1 MLSPLVVVKYPT
13 AAACPLCAPQR
24 VGRVASTPVASKPT
38 SRGRSG
44 LVRLT
49 SRGEAVSAYADA
61 LDRRAVVLA
70 APSAALAQ
78 LLLAGVAA
86 AEAEVAGAEAAEVAS
101 VAPARGKKVVVLGG
115 NGFVGSRVCKALVD
129 AGCEVMSVSRSGTP
143 PSWAA
148 GSDWVGSVTWSKGD
162 ALSDDLS
169 GVLKGA
175 SAVVSCIG
183 VIGGSYDS
191 MEKGNGATNIAAA
204 EKSKAAGVP
213 SFVYV
218 SVASIV
224 PNSVGG
230 IVKGTDFKG
239 YFDGKKEA
247 EEAILA
253 AYPSSAVLIK
263 PSFIYGGSDFGIS
276 PPRVTAGYGAGIE
289 ALLSSGPVR
298 AIAGVSPGP
307 VALTLAPPVSVE
319 SVAGAAAAAALGMVP
334 AGAVDGTDAIN
345 AAAAAF
351 S

>member
-129 AGCEVMSVSRSGTP
+129 AGCEVVSVSRSGTP

-148 GSDWVGSVTWSKGD
+148 GSDWVGSVTWSKARD
-162 ALSDDLS
+162 ANPAFPRRLSSRRIPLIHR
-169 GVLKGA
+169 
-175 SAVVSCIG
+175 SCQ
-183 VIGGSYDS
+183 
-191 MEKGNGATNIAAA
+191 
-204 EKSKAAGVP
+204 
-213 SFVYV
+213 
-218 SVASIV
+218 SVAPSSLFVDYRNGFIGAHSFIIAL
-224 PNSVGG
+224 N
-230 IVKGTDFKG
+230 
-239 YFDGKKEA
+239 FDGS
-247 EEAILA
+247 L
-253 AYPSSAVLIK
+253 Y
-263 PSFIYGGSDFGIS
+263 
-276 PPRVTAGYGAGIE
+276 
-289 ALLSSGPVR
+289 VR
-298 AIAGVSPGP
+298 AKAVHVGSKTMNKQT
-307 VALTLAPPVSVE
+307 AF
-319 SVAGAAAAAALGMVP
+319 
-334 AGAVDGTDAIN
+334 VDGTNYWYLRSPVQSASSRLGDPIYSRAN
-345 AAAAAF
+345 TY
-351 S
+351 